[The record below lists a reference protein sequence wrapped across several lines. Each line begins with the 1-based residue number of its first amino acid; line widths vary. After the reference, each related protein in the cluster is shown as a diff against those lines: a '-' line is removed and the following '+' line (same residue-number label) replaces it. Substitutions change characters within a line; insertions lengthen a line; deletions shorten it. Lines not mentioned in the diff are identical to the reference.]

1 MSKSATTESSA
12 FSPSPVLSQI
22 PALSQIPVLSQ
33 INVFPVKSIG
43 GLSQS
48 QAWVEKQGLCFDRRF
63 MVAREDGAMVTARKH
78 PELVKVTATLQSH
91 GITLSYPNMS
101 PLVLKYSDFTM
112 NEANAQ
118 VWSDTF
124 SAYTTLSRA
133 DAWFSHI
140 IGEPVR
146 LLYTGEQSNRVRPK
160 ISQNVSFADGYP
172 LLVISE
178 ASLEALNER
187 SLQHHTME
195 QFRTNLVIK
204 GCEAFAEDGW
214 KRIRIG
220 EVEFEA
226 VKPCA
231 RCILTTVD
239 PKTGKFNELK
249 EPLATL
255 AKFRA
260 DASGDVYFG
269 QNLVALNEGVI
280 KAGDQ
285 IEVLET
291 KPKEVY
297 PDSSD
302 IKLTLT
308 CVEREDIARDFC
320 TFWLEPTKQQ
330 TLPAYQPGQHL
341 PLQVEIN
348 GEYVARRYT
357 LSSSPS
363 RPGRYAISVKRVD
376 DGRLSNWL
384 HDHFMVG
391 DTLVA
396 DKPDGSFHLGQHT
409 DKLLLLSAG
418 SGITPMLSMLRFL
431 ADHGQIRD
439 LVFYHQCRSQ
449 LDIPYQR
456 ELSELAKAH
465 PQLSV
470 HIALSR
476 PDKEWQGL
484 TGRLADTH
492 LQQIP
497 DLNQRQV
504 FVCGPDAFMTEAKR
518 LLTEAGVSDSNYHQE
533 AFGPAKGNLDTTKT
547 VTISVDGNLFEGDNQ
562 LTLLEQAENAGIPVA
577 NNCRAGFC
585 GACKMTLESGEVE
598 QPDVPA
604 LLPGEKEDGKVLA
617 CCCVPKTDVE
627 FRS

>member
-1 MSKSATTESSA
+1 MSKPATTEASS
-12 FSPSPVLSQI
+12 LSQS
-22 PALSQIPVLSQ
+22 PALSQIPSLSQ

-63 MVAREDGAMVTARKH
+63 MVAKKDGTMVTARKH
-78 PELVKVTATLQSH
+78 PELVKVTATLQPH
-91 GITLSYPNMS
+91 GMTLSYPNMS
-101 PLVLKYSDFTM
+101 PLALKYSDFTM
-112 NEANAQ
+112 NEADAK
-118 VWSDTF
+118 VWNDTF
-124 SAYTTLSRA
+124 SAYTTLSKA
-133 DAWFSHI
+133 DSWFSHI

-146 LLYTGEQSNRVRPK
+146 LLYTGEQSNRVRTK
-160 ISQNVSFADGYP
+160 IQQNVSFADGYP

-187 SLQHHTME
+187 SPQRHTMD
-195 QFRTNLVIK
+195 QFRTNLVVS
-204 GCEAFAEDGW
+204 GTEAFAEDSW

-255 AKFRA
+255 ATFRA
-260 DASGDVYFG
+260 DTSGNTYFG

-280 KAGDQ
+280 KAGDP

-291 KPKEVY
+291 KPREVY
-297 PDSSD
+297 ADNSEVK
-302 IKLTLT
+302 ITLT

-330 TLPAYQPGQHL
+330 SLPAYQPGQHL

-348 GEYVARRYT
+348 SEYIARRYT

-363 RPGRYAISVKRVD
+363 RPGRYAISVKRVNE
-376 DGRLSNWL
+376 GRISNWL
-384 HDHFMVG
+384 HDHFGVG

-396 DKPDGSFHLGQHT
+396 EKPDGSFHLGPHT

-431 ADHGQIRD
+431 ADHDQIRD
-439 LVFYHQCRSQ
+439 VVFYHQCRSQ
-449 LDIPYQR
+449 LDIPYQQ
-456 ELSELAKAH
+456 ELTQLADTH
-465 PQLSV
+465 PGLTV

-476 PDKEWQGL
+476 PDKSWQGL
-484 TGRLADTH
+484 TGRLTDSH
-492 LQQIP
+492 LQHIP
-497 DLNQRQV
+497 DLSERQV
-504 FVCGPDAFMTEAKR
+504 FVCGPDSFMTDAKH
-518 LLTEAGVSDSNYHQE
+518 LLTQAGLADCNYHQE
-533 AFGPAKGNLDTTKT
+533 AFGPVKGNVESTKQ
-547 VTISVDGNLFEGDNQ
+547 VTISIDGNLFQGDNQ
-562 LTLLEQAENAGIPVA
+562 LTLLEQAENAGITVT
-577 NNCRAGFC
+577 NSCRAGFC

-617 CCCVPKTDVE
+617 CCCIPKTDVE
-627 FRS
+627 VRS

>member
-1 MSKSATTESSA
+1 MSKSVSTG
-12 FSPSPVLSQI
+12 SPVHSEKTI
-22 PALSQIPVLSQ
+22 LSQ

-63 MVAREDGAMVTARKH
+63 MVAKKDGTMLTARKY
-78 PELVKVTATLQSH
+78 PELVKVTATLQPH
-91 GITLSYPNMS
+91 GLTLTFPDMS
-101 PLVLKYSDFTM
+101 PLVLKYTDFTM

-118 VWSDTF
+118 VWNDTF
-124 SAYTTLSRA
+124 CAYTTLTKA

-140 IGEPVR
+140 TGEPVR
-146 LLYTGEQSNRVRPK
+146 LLYTGDQSNRVRPK
-160 ISQNVSFADGYP
+160 IQQNVSFADGYP

-178 ASLEALNER
+178 ASLEALNDR
-187 SLQHHTME
+187 SSQHHTMD
-195 QFRTNLVIK
+195 QFRTNLVIA
-204 GCEAFAEDGW
+204 GTDAFAEDSW

-239 PKTGKFNELK
+239 PKTGHFNEMK

-255 AKFRA
+255 SKFRS
-260 DASGDVYFG
+260 DTSGDVYFG

-280 KAGDQ
+280 KAGDTV
-285 IEVLET
+285 EVLES
-291 KPKEVY
+291 KHREEY
-297 PDSSD
+297 PDNSELN
-302 IKLTLT
+302 LTLT

-330 TLPAYQPGQHL
+330 ALPTYQPGQHL

-348 GEYVARRYT
+348 GEFVARRYT

-363 RPGRYAISVKRVD
+363 RPGKYAISVKRID
-376 DGRLSNWL
+376 DGRVSNWL
-384 HDHFMVG
+384 HDHLMVG

-396 DKPDGSFHLGQHT
+396 EKPDGSFHLGLHT

-418 SGITPMLSMLRFL
+418 SGITPMLSMLRYL
-431 ADHGQIRD
+431 ADHNQVHDI
-439 LVFYHQCRSQ
+439 VFYHQCRSQ
-449 LDIPYQR
+449 ADIPYQQ
-456 ELSELAKAH
+456 ELDALAEQY
-465 PQLSV
+465 PQLTV

-476 PDKEWQGL
+476 PDENWKGL
-484 TGRLADTH
+484 TGRLSELH
-492 LQQIP
+492 LQHIP
-497 DLNQRQV
+497 TLTERQV
-504 FVCGPDAFMTEAKR
+504 FVCGPDTFMSDAR
-518 LLTEAGVSDSNYHQE
+518 HLLTEAGVDKSNYHQE
-533 AFGPAKGNLDTTKT
+533 AFGPARGNVETSKA
-547 VTISVDGNLFEGDNQ
+547 VTISLDGNLFQGDNQ
-562 LTLLEQAENAGIPVA
+562 QTLLEQAENAGLSVS
-577 NNCRAGFC
+577 NSCRAGFC
-585 GACKMTLESGEVE
+585 GACKVTLESGEVE

-604 LLPGEKEDGKVLA
+604 LLPGEREDGKVLA
-617 CCCVPKTDVE
+617 CCCIPKTDVE

>member
-1 MSKSATTESSA
+1 MSKSTSA
-12 FSPSPVLSQI
+12 GSPVHSQQTTN
-22 PALSQIPVLSQ
+22 PQHPVLTQ

-63 MVAREDGAMVTARKH
+63 MVAKIDGSMLTARKY
-78 PELVKVTATLQSH
+78 PELVKVTATLQPH
-91 GITLSYPNMS
+91 GLTLSFPNML
-101 PLVLKYSDFTM
+101 PLVLKYADFTM

-118 VWSDTF
+118 VWNDSF
-124 SAYTTLSRA
+124 SAYTTLSKA
-133 DAWFSHI
+133 DAWFSQI
-140 IGEPVR
+140 TGEQVR
-146 LLYTGEQSNRVRPK
+146 LLYTGDQSNRVRPK
-160 ISQNVSFADGYP
+160 IQQNVSFADGYP

-178 ASLEALNER
+178 ASLDALNTR
-187 SLQHHTME
+187 SSQHHTMD
-195 QFRTNLVIK
+195 QFRTNLVV
-204 GCEAFAEDGW
+204 GGTEAFAEDSW

-220 EVEFEA
+220 EVEFES

-239 PKTGKFNELK
+239 PKTGHFNELK

-255 AKFRA
+255 SSFRS
-260 DASGDVYFG
+260 DSTGDVYFG

-280 KAGDQ
+280 KAGDT
-285 IEVLET
+285 IEILES
-291 KPKEVY
+291 KAKERY
-297 PDSSD
+297 PDNSSLN
-302 IKLTLT
+302 LTLT

-363 RPGRYAISVKRVD
+363 RPGRYGISVKRID
-376 DGRLSNWL
+376 NGRVSNWL
-384 HDHFMVG
+384 HDNLQIG

-396 DKPDGSFHLGQHT
+396 EKPDGTFHLGLHT

-418 SGITPMLSMLRFL
+418 SGIAPMISMLRYL
-431 ADHGQIRD
+431 ADHDKVHDVI
-439 LVFYHQCRSQ
+439 FHHQCRCQ
-449 LDIPYQR
+449 ADIPYR
-456 ELSELAKAH
+456 DELADLAAKY
-465 PQLSV
+465 PQLKV
-470 HIALSR
+470 IFVLSQ
-476 PDKEWQGL
+476 PDADWDGL
-484 TGRLADTH
+484 SGRLTENH
-492 LQQIP
+492 LKYIP
-497 DLNQRQV
+497 AITERQV
-504 FVCGPDAFMTEAKR
+504 FVCGPDAFMSEAKA
-518 LLTEAGVSDSNYHQE
+518 LLLRAGVAETNYHQE
-533 AFGPAKGNLDTTKT
+533 AFGPARGNTEQAAQD
-547 VTISVDGNLFEGDNQ
+547 VTISVDGNLFRGNNQ
-562 LTLLEQAENAGIPVA
+562 GTLLEQAEDAGLSIA
-577 NNCRAGFC
+577 NSCRTGFC
-585 GACKMTLESGEVE
+585 GACKVTLESGEVE

-617 CCCVPKTDVE
+617 CCCIPKTDVE